1 VYPIFV
7 GILCIPRYTCT
18 PQLHLYRVKV
28 SRVETTDCAKKERLY
43 WMGSNKSRRTLSRL
57 SERCAVDG
65 SSNKKTKKNYIRYF
79 GMCVRG
85 VDISVVVE
93 VTRRVMRVYISAE
106 NLRRRETPRPAR
118 HRRVLGRYTNRGRR
132 TGADRYY

>member
-1 VYPIFV
+1 
-7 GILCIPRYTCT
+7 
-18 PQLHLYRVKV
+18 
-28 SRVETTDCAKKERLY
+28 
-43 WMGSNKSRRTLSRL
+43 
-57 SERCAVDG
+57 
-65 SSNKKTKKNYIRYF
+65 
-79 GMCVRG
+79 MCVRG

-132 TGADRYY
+132 TGADRYYWIIIIIQKCHLGFRLFSGRDDKDPTKG